1 MGVFAKWLEGNGIMD
16 FTRSF
21 FPGVIEGDEVRR
33 IQWLLCD
40 WVRVVV
46 LSDSK
51 DEQKTSRRNKIHT

>member
-1 MGVFAKWLEGNGIMD
+1 MD